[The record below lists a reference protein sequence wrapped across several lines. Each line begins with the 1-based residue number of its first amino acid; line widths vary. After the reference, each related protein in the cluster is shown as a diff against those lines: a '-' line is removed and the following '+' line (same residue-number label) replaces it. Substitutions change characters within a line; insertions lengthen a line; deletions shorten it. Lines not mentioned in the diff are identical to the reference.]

1 MTVMPTLLSKTLAL
15 GLAALSLSTVVGCGY
30 TPPELS
36 VSLPASVNQSY
47 NPRTVNAASRRSSAL
62 PGQLVVKFR
71 QPLSNA
77 LVSGFSARYGMRVL
91 KTSSLGAILVQHNP
105 QLSSQQVIQTLKAD
119 PAVEYAEPNVTFR
132 TRFVVNDPRSADQ
145 KGLGMIGMGKA
156 WDISLGDP
164 RVVIAVVDTGVDMS
178 HPDLRD
184 KLVPG
189 FNVLSPGQPPQDD
202 NGHGTH
208 ASGIAAAATDNRTG
222 IAGTAP
228 RCRIMPI
235 KALNAEGGGDGF
247 GVATGV
253 VWAVDNGAHI
263 INLSLGGEAPQ
274 ETLERAIKYALARNV
289 SVIVAMGNESTNALR
304 YPASYPG
311 VISVGSVDQ
320 TRNLSNFSNYGK
332 WMSVVAPGSQILS
345 TMPMQSVYM
354 TSAEGYMNEYDFMDG
369 TSMAAPMVAGVV
381 ALMKSRHPNLTPAEI
396 KARLEGTARDLGAP
410 GFDERFGHGLVDAPR
425 AIL

>member
-1 MTVMPTLLSKTLAL
+1 MTVMHTLLSKTLAF
-15 GLAALSLSTVVGCGY
+15 GLAALSLSMVVGCGY
-30 TPPELS
+30 TSPELS
-36 VSLPASVNQSY
+36 VSLPSSSNQSY
-47 NPRTVNAASRRSSAL
+47 NPRAVSAASRRSTAL

-77 LVSGFSARYGMRVL
+77 LVTGFSTRYGVRVL

-119 PAVEYAEPNVTFR
+119 PVVEYAEPNVTFR

-164 RVVIAVVDTGVDMS
+164 RVVIAVVDTGIDMT

-208 ASGIAAAATDNRTG
+208 ASGIAAASTDNRTG

-235 KALNAEGGGDGF
+235 KALNSEGGGDGF
-247 GVATGV
+247 SVATGV

-311 VISVGSVDQ
+311 VIAVGSVDQ

>member
-1 MTVMPTLLSKTLAL
+1 MTVKQTLLSKTLAL
-15 GLAALSLSTVVGCGY
+15 GLVALSLVGCGY
-30 TPPELS
+30 TSPELS
-36 VSLPASVNQSY
+36 VSLPSSSNQSY
-47 NPRTVNAASRRSSAL
+47 NPRTVNAASRRSTTL

-77 LVSGFSARYGMRVL
+77 LVSGFSARYGVRVL

-105 QLSSQQVIQTLKAD
+105 QLSSQQVMQTLKAD
-119 PAVEYAEPNVTFR
+119 PVVEYAEPNVTFR

-156 WDISLGDP
+156 WDITLGDP
-164 RVVIAVVDTGVDMS
+164 RVVIAVVDTGIDMT

-235 KALNAEGGGDGF
+235 KALNSEGGGDGF
-247 GVATGV
+247 SVATGV

-311 VISVGSVDQ
+311 VIAVGSVDQ

>member
-1 MTVMPTLLSKTLAL
+1 MPTLLSKKLAL
-15 GLAALSLSTVVGCGY
+15 GLAALSLSSVVGCGY

-47 NPRTVNAASRRSSAL
+47 NPRTVNAASRRSTAL

-189 FNVLSPGQPPQDD
+189 YNVLSPGQPPQDD

-228 RCRIMPI
+228 RCRIMPV
-235 KALNAEGGGDGF
+235 KALNAKGGGDGF

-263 INLSLGGEAPQ
+263 INLSLGGEVPQ

-320 TRNLSNFSNYGK
+320 TRNLSNR
-332 WMSVVAPGSQILS
+332 
-345 TMPMQSVYM
+345 TR
-354 TSAEGYMNEYDFMDG
+354 T
-369 TSMAAPMVAGVV
+369 
-381 ALMKSRHPNLTPAEI
+381 
-396 KARLEGTARDLGAP
+396 
-410 GFDERFGHGLVDAPR
+410 
-425 AIL
+425 